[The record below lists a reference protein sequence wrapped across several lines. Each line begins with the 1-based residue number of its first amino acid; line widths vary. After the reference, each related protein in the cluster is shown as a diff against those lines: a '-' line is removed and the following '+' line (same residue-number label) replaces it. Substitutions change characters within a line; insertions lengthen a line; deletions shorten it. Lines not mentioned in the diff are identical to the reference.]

1 MRSYEPTDRALID
14 LRDRRTDLAIRISLL
29 EDSDLPDPHLLF
41 RLQCDLELLDRRIA
55 THGPRAKLKS
65 FS

>member
-29 EDSDLPDPHLLF
+29 KDGDQPDKLLLS
-41 RLQCDLELLDRRIA
+41 RLQRDLELLDRRIA
-55 THGPRAKLKS
+55 THRSAPDI
-65 FS
+65 